1 MNEADGRIAALAE
14 QQFGV
19 FSRKQAAAEGLSEE
33 AMSRRVMT
41 KRWAEMFPAVYRLP
55 GATRTGR
62 QRAMAAVLWGGSESA
77 ISHTTAARLLRL
89 DAVRTD
95 ELHLTLPS
103 NFGRRSRGFVV
114 HRMAAKDVPRWF
126 EEGSVLNFTGERI
139 ETPPSSFKTLREHA
153 FEQARRMGLTSPAT
167 LARRFEELGG
177 KGRPGS
183 SRVRRLVGVQTPEM
197 RPLESR
203 LEVKLARLLR
213 ASSLPKPERQ
223 HRVGRYRLDFAWPN
237 RVEARPGAP
246 RRDRGGGLAD
256 RARDLGRRDAPARS
270 DDAARRVGL
279 TPGRGLGAHAESPNF
294 SRLTS
299 NFGGKRAMNEAV
311 RRGCSRSRGGRG
323 RDRASCWCRTTP
335 AARGRRNARA
345 RRHRSCRACPA
356 ARTRRPSRR

>member
-114 HRMAAKDVPRWF
+114 HRMAA
-126 EEGSVLNFTGERI
+126 L
-139 ETPPSSFKTLREHA
+139 PPSDLVAVDGIRCTSATRTIIDCAALLDDEGIEHA

-237 RVEARPGAP
+237 RGLGCECDGFEHHGARLAWK
-246 RRDRGGGLAD
+246 RDRGRLAEIEAAGWRIVHVTWD
-256 RARDLGRRDAPARS
+256 DVTHRPDQTIARIALALGEL
-270 DDAARRVGL
+270 AA
-279 TPGRGLGAHAESPNF
+279 
-294 SRLTS
+294 
-299 NFGGKRAMNEAV
+299 
-311 RRGCSRSRGGRG
+311 
-323 RDRASCWCRTTP
+323 
-335 AARGRRNARA
+335 
-345 RRHRSCRACPA
+345 
-356 ARTRRPSRR
+356 